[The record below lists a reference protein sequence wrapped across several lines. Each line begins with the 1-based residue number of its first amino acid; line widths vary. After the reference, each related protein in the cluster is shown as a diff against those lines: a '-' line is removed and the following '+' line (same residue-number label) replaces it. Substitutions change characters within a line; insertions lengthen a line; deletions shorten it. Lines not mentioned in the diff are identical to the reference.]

1 MKHAKT
7 ARLFEPIVAVKK
19 YSRGFQC
26 VYVSFQST
34 PSSHIVF
41 VNALNECTDF
51 VEIRDHSRRI
61 YLATY
66 LWIDVLGD
74 RIQNSHIFYRVWKD
88 WCSPMNNCL
97 DITISFGYDIYL

>member
-1 MKHAKT
+1 MKHVKSERFFNT
-7 ARLFEPIVAVKK
+7 IGAVKNDL
-19 YSRGFQC
+19 RGFQH
-26 VYVSFQST
+26 VHFSFQST
-34 PSSHIVF
+34 SSCNVAS

-74 RIQNSHIFYRVWKD
+74 RIQNSHIFYRVWK
-88 WCSPMNNCL
+88 
-97 DITISFGYDIYL
+97 Y